1 MKVAIAGATG
11 FVGSRLVEVLQQQ
24 DHQILVLARNA
35 DKAKRM
41 FPPSAFPKLE
51 IVSYTPMASGVWQ
64 QSVSGCD
71 GVVNLAGAPIA
82 EERWTPERKQ
92 EILLSRQ
99 LGTQKLVEAIASA
112 QTKPGVLV
120 NASAI
125 GYYGSSETASFD
137 ETSAAGDDFLAQVC
151 QAWEAEA
158 EKVKE
163 ADTRLVILRSG
174 IVLGMGG
181 AIAKMLLPF
190 KLFAGGPLGNGS
202 QWFSWIHRDDMV
214 NLILYAL
221 THSEMQG
228 TYNAT
233 APNPV
238 RMSELCRHTHEA
250 ESAQRQ
256 QKQSVA
262 LQKSR
267 VRLVACW
274 SKAGI
279 GTSVVVEYNNNNN
292 NSHGKQQQQQRKN
305 RGARIVLDIG
315 ATPIFDE
322 TIPSSVVLL
331 SHGHIDHV
339 GALFS
344 HARAY
349 AVAHGGYV
357 AQASERY
364 GV

>member
-1 MKVAIAGATG
+1 M
-11 FVGSRLVEVLQQQ
+11 
-24 DHQILVLARNA
+24 D
-35 DKAKRM
+35 
-41 FPPSAFPKLE
+41 
-51 IVSYTPMASGVWQ
+51 
-64 QSVSGCD
+64 D
-71 GVVNLAGAPIA
+71 GWG
-82 EERWTPERKQ
+82 
-92 EILLSRQ
+92 
-99 LGTQKLVEAIASA
+99 G
-112 QTKPGVLV
+112 
-120 NASAI
+120 
-125 GYYGSSETASFD
+125 
-137 ETSAAGDDFLAQVC
+137 SAALCGGFCRNFIVKFAILTMWMILTTRRTAVQSFVIRSSSTHVRRRPDDNSLAMIRSFVSRVVD
-151 QAWEAEA
+151 EPLL
-158 EKVKE
+158 
-163 ADTRLVILRSG
+163 TRLTTKRFQP
-174 IVLGMGG
+174 
-181 AIAKMLLPF
+181 KMEP
-190 KLFAGGPLGNGS
+190 S
-202 QWFSWIHRDDMV
+202 QQKR
-214 NLILYAL
+214 
-221 THSEMQG
+221 QKQQ
-228 TYNAT
+228 
-233 APNPV
+233 
-238 RMSELCRHTHEA
+238 
-250 ESAQRQ
+250 QRQ